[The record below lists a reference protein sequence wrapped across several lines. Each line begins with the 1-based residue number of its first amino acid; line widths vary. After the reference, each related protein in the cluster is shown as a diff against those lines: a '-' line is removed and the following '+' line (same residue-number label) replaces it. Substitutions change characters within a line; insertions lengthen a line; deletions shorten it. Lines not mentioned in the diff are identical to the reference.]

1 MNKDTILQAISSEEI
16 FLKFL
21 KISDFPKGN
30 ISSPFTD
37 DKKPICVLYKNGSF
51 KCHSTG
57 NQGDCFQLVA
67 YLKNIDCK
75 AIVLVTLSAL
85 NIKISH
91 VRPQR
96 EKVIVWLL
104 VMTQCTTCEVPF
116 RMRDHCS
123 CA

>member
-21 KISDFPKGN
+21 KISEFPKGN

-37 DKKPICVLYKNGSF
+37 DTKPSFVLYKNGSF

-75 AIVLVTLSAL
+75 SNFQAVL
-85 NIKISH
+85 NEI
-91 VRPQR
+91 
-96 EKVIVWLL
+96 LL
-104 VMTQCTTCEVPF
+104 
-116 RMRDHCS
+116 
-123 CA
+123 